1 MRRQPIRKL
10 FVAILPLL
18 TLMWVLAAAC
28 GGPPGQ
34 EATPTPSAA
43 TETPDSSKPG
53 MVLRDSPIQSTQV
66 RVSESDPQEYSLVV
80 ISTLPMGSSCSEFNG
95 YEIKRAF
102 AGLVDVQITHFE
114 VDASQVDQ
122 PVECTADLPIIETHI
137 PLGTASDL
145 EAGYT
150 VKVNGEISAEFLVRD
165 PEGPKMTVAPAP

>member
-1 MRRQPIRKL
+1 MGFIRIT
-10 FVAILPLL
+10 ILPIIVLLL
-18 TLMWVLAAAC
+18 TLTLACAVVSTT
-28 GGPPGQ
+28 
-34 EATPTPSAA
+34 ATPTQPLA

-53 MVLRDSPIQSTQV
+53 MVLKDSPIQSTQV

-137 PLGTASDL
+137 PLGTA
-145 EAGYT
+145 AIY
-150 VKVNGEISAEFLVRD
+150 
-165 PEGPKMTVAPAP
+165 